1 MTEVMNYFQ
10 AMFMFKN
17 VTAVAVSR
25 QEVELAKDLKAEA
38 QELARIA
45 DEEMKNGRAAREL
58 ALNSTAVEKS
68 RAFAEIAVWHMNRAA
83 EKYRKAAARFEEAG
97 KVYTKKSQAFYAK
110 AEEMSV
116 CAAEAEAEV

>member
-1 MTEVMNYFQ
+1 MTEIMNYFQ

-17 VTAVAVSR
+17 LTAVAVSR

-45 DEEMKNGRAAREL
+45 DEEVKNGRTAREL
-58 ALNSTAVEKS
+58 VSQATEENKK
-68 RAFAEIAVWHMNRAA
+68 RAFAEIAAWHTNRAA

-97 KVYTKKSQAFYAK
+97 KVYTKKSKAFQVK
-110 AEEMSV
+110 AEEMSRR
-116 CAAEAEAEV
+116 AIEAEAAL